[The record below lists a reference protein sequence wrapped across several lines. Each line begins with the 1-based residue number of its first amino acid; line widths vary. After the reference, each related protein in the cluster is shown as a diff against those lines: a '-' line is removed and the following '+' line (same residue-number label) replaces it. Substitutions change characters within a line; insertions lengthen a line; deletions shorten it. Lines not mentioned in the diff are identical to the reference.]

1 MKMGKKVMT
10 EWPLDNGQVQRR
22 GRRKECGSAVT
33 LEFSFLMIIR

>member
-10 EWPLDNGQVQRR
+10 EWPLNNGQVQRR

-33 LEFSFLMIIR
+33 FECFLMIIQ